1 MIYLDHAA
9 STRPYPEVAAYL
21 SEHLLTDYGNPAA
34 LHAYGLSQE
43 HILREAKQELAQDLH
58 TRPENLILTS
68 GATEAANTAI
78 RAVCRSRSHQGR
90 HILFGA
96 GDHPATSQL
105 CHELKQEQFEPEA
118 IPLLAN
124 GKPDLDAMRRQLRP
138 DTILICL
145 LAVNN
150 ETGAITDLALAD
162 QIRQKVAPQALLYVD
177 YVQAWTKLNLNLDTS
192 PADYAAF
199 AGHKIHAPKG
209 IGLLYVAPKRP
220 FSPLIFGGGQQ
231 QGRRSGTENPILAK
245 ALAIACHI
253 GSSQLAE
260 NQQVVS
266 QLNQRLRQDLADLPV
281 QFNSP
286 DDALPNILN
295 LSLANSKGETLLH
308 ILARQG
314 IYLSTTSACH
324 SAASTGSS
332 VLSSMGIS
340 GDRLQGALRISLDA
354 SNTPAEIDTAAQAI
368 HEAWTWLQQINLRG

>member
-21 SEHLLTDYGNPAA
+21 SDHLLTDYGNPAA
-34 LHAYGLSQE
+34 MHAYGLSQE
-43 HILREAKQELAQDLH
+43 HILREAKRELAADLH
-58 TRPENLILTS
+58 TKPEHLIFTS

-78 RAVCRSRSHQGR
+78 RAVCRRRGHQGR

-96 GDHPATSQL
+96 GDHPATTQL
-105 CHELKQEQFEPEA
+105 CHELKQEHFEPEA
-118 IPLLAN
+118 IPLLAD
-124 GKPDLDAMRRQLRP
+124 GKPDMDALRQLLRP

-162 QIRQKVAPQALLYVD
+162 QIRQEAAPQALLYVD
-177 YVQAWTKLNLNLDTS
+177 YVQAWTKLNINLDTS

-220 FSPLIFGGGQQ
+220 FSPLILGGGQQ
-231 QGRRSGTENPILAK
+231 QGRRSGTENPLLAR

-253 GSSQLAE
+253 GSSRLSE
-260 NQQVVS
+260 NQQIVS
-266 QLNQRLRQDLADLPV
+266 QLNHRLRQALADLPV

-295 LSLANSKGETLLH
+295 ISLADSKGETLLH

-324 SAASTGSS
+324 SSANSGSS
-332 VLSSMGIS
+332 VLSHMGIN
-340 GDRLQGALRISLDA
+340 GERLQGALRISLDA
-354 SNTPAEIDTAAQAI
+354 SNTFEEIDTAAQAI
-368 HEAWTWLQQINLRG
+368 HEAWAWLQQLNLRG